1 MTSDNPNSL
10 GSRAHQR
17 MSRINRRISVL
28 PIPTVSN
35 FSKRIHGMT
44 WQAYPVGLGTAT
56 GYILLANLKT
66 HPAFLTKIE
75 ILLFIMNIIIF
86 SLTTGLMVVQAIQK
100 GSPRSKQ
107 ELFYTNLRSR
117 FCYDNRGNCQLRE
130 LLHPISLLTQRS
142 CSQALMV
149 FNTGVPAGVT
159 VEELIIFFWIY
170 VTFAISV
177 AITVLT
183 IWFSSPRNPTAA
195 MTPAWAFPVFPLLL
209 TGVVTFNVLRIVPL
223 TDPRAVSIFVTGFLM
238 FGAGAFMCIFY
249 LAIFLLRIMTTGF
262 LDGHQAN
269 GAFIAAGPPVRASF
283 YVIYVYITFSLRP
296 ADLTLNGSLPSHHT
310 SLCRYTHRGFRP
322 LYSSTWVKSRQ
333 NCKTTSLGQSNLN
346 FSSGNANQLLILVW
360 QFPNPFADITQRWRD
375 LFSGCVMVGIML
387 TGCSAL
393 LFTMAAIP
401 YWTRLHKHLNEILG
415 CWATTFP
422 NIGLILSLKF
432 LGDTFDSKV
441 FYTFQTI
448 LTVMVFV
455 VYLIVLFLTI
465 LAIWKGLILMSDD
478 KSVYMDNIG
487 LSEEKTDIEKGGHGS
502 AHAPAHKH

>member
-10 GSRAHQR
+10 GSRAPTQR

-86 SLTTGLMVVQAIQK
+86 SLTTGLMVVQAVLYPQQFKRVALDPNKNSFI
-100 GSPRSKQ
+100 PTCVLV
-107 ELFYTNLRSR
+107 LFVQLTLNFVKAFWTLTLADGILINLRSYVKNFEHQQVSLR
-117 FCYDNRGNCQLRE
+117 SNGRGADHL
-130 LLHPISLLTQRS
+130 
-142 CSQALMV
+142 
-149 FNTGVPAGVT
+149 
-159 VEELIIFFWIY
+159 FWIY

-269 GAFIAAGPPVRASF
+269 GAFIAAGPP
-283 YVIYVYITFSLRP
+283 
-296 ADLTLNGSLPSHHT
+296 
-310 SLCRYTHRGFRP
+310 
-322 LYSSTWVKSRQ
+322 
-333 NCKTTSLGQSNLN
+333 
-346 FSSGNANQLLILVW
+346 
-360 QFPNPFADITQRWRD
+360 FPNPFADITQRWRD
-375 LFSGCVMVGIML
+375 LFS
-387 TGCSAL
+387 
-393 LFTMAAIP
+393 IP

>member
-1 MTSDNPNSL
+1 MTADNPNSL

-86 SLTTGLMVVQAIQK
+86 SLTTGLMVVQAVLYPQQFKRVALDPNKNSFIPTCVLVFATIIV
-100 GSPRSKQ
+100 GIVNYGTP
-107 ELFYTNLRSR
+107 YLRSSM
-117 FCYDNRGNCQLRE
+117 GQ
-130 LLHPISLLTQRS
+130 I
-142 CSQALMV
+142 
-149 FNTGVPAGVT
+149 VPAGVT

-269 GAFIAAGPPVRASF
+269 GAFIAAGPPG
-283 YVIYVYITFSLRP
+283 FS
-296 ADLTLNGSLPSHHT
+296 A
-310 SLCRYTHRGFRP
+310 
-322 LYSSTWVKSRQ
+322 
-333 NCKTTSLGQSNLN
+333 
-346 FSSGNANQLLILVW
+346 LILFNMGKVASKL
-360 QFPNPFADITQRWRD
+360 FPIHSLISPNAGEIFFGEQLV
-375 LFSGCVMVGIML
+375 LFHGFSARPTDKIHLLLLLAGCVMVGIML

>member
-1 MTSDNPNSL
+1 MTADNPNSL

-86 SLTTGLMVVQAIQK
+86 SLTTGLMVVQAVLYPQQFKRVALDPNKNSFI
-100 GSPRSKQ
+100 P
-107 ELFYTNLRSR
+107 TC
-117 FCYDNRGNCQLRE
+117 CYDNRGNCQLP
-130 LLHPISLLTQRS
+130 LWTNVFLGILINLRS
-142 CSQALMV
+142 YVKNFEHQQ
-149 FNTGVPAGVT
+149 GVT

-269 GAFIAAGPPVRASF
+269 GAFIAAGPPG
-283 YVIYVYITFSLRP
+283 FSGESQHLIHKF
-296 ADLTLNGSLPSHHT
+296 DHLKLNPFVHQPS
-310 SLCRYTHRGFRP
+310 
-322 LYSSTWVKSRQ
+322 YSSTWVKSRQ

-346 FSSGNANQLLILVW
+346 FTSGNANQLLILVW

-375 LFSGCVMVGIML
+375 LFCKFNLHVGSDFVADSSRVFVFDLILLTTQRIHLLLLLAGCVMVGIML

-455 VYLIVLFLTI
+455 VYLIVLFLRYSRYGKA
-465 LAIWKGLILMSDD
+465 L
-478 KSVYMDNIG
+478 Y
-487 LSEEKTDIEKGGHGS
+487 
-502 AHAPAHKH
+502 